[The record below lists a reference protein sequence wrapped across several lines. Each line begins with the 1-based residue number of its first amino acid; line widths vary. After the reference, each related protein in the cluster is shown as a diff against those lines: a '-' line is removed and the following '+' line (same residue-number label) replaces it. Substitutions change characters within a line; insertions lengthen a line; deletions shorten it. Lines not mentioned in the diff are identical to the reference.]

1 MQSLKSLFQIYQDS
15 FVAQFP
21 KQYGHTEGVLSVQ
34 HIPCKC
40 SHKMALV
47 TCPCAFR
54 LRRLAQNKSRGPGA
68 RHFPCDFLHILNNSC
83 DMSCNFDCAGLCKA
97 RNLAQTACQETS
109 DRELVQRSCQETSY
123 GDLVQRACQETSYRD
138 LANRALTEILPED
151 LS

>member
-1 MQSLKSLFQIYQDS
+1 MATLRSFLVFSVFPVNFRIKSSCDMS
-15 FVAQFP
+15 
-21 KQYGHTEGVLSVQ
+21 
-34 HIPCKC
+34 
-40 SHKMALV
+40 
-47 TCPCAFR
+47 CAFR

-68 RHFPCDFLHILNNSC
+68 PHFPCGFLQILNNSC
-83 DMSCNFDCAGLCKA
+83 DMSCNFDCTGLCKA

-123 GDLVQRACQETSYRD
+123 GDLVQRACQETSYTD